1 MPSHQ
6 ATNPPETT
14 ARKKKTAK
22 PIDDP
27 EKGLDRLR
35 DFTRKI
41 MAVPK
46 DKVSAKKKP
55 T

>member
-6 ATNPPETT
+6 PTNPPETK
-14 ARKKKTAK
+14 ARKKKEQA

-27 EKGLDRLR
+27 DKGLDRLR

-46 DKVSAKKKP
+46 DKVAAKKPK
-55 T
+55 

>member
-6 ATNPPETT
+6 ATDPPETT

-27 EKGLDRLR
+27 EKALDRLR

-46 DKVSAKKKP
+46 DKAATPKKAK
-55 T
+55 

>member
-6 ATNPPETT
+6 PTNPPETT
-14 ARKKKTAK
+14 ARKKKSET

-46 DKVSAKKKP
+46 EKLASKKTK
-55 T
+55 